1 MSAVA
6 CVKKAEL
13 HHVFWKRN
21 LKQKWLQQQEILG
34 ATDDTGSGHGVG
46 GPSAFS
52 TWMTIHQHSADRVTL
67 IVSMF
72 LYSMCNNG
80 VLRNNGE

>member
-34 ATDDTGSGHGVG
+34 AKDDTGSGHGVG
-46 GPSAFS
+46 RPSAFS
-52 TWMTIHQHSADRVTL
+52 T
-67 IVSMF
+67 
-72 LYSMCNNG
+72 
-80 VLRNNGE
+80 